1 MEHERAKFNAR
12 VREILQQKHKDE
24 LITVP
29 MVEDAVRIVNIA
41 FHKERIEYHMQCVD
55 ELENQATIQ
64 KIHVNYYAR
73 VHALHAITM
82 MIFHRIAVL
91 QLN

>member
-12 VREILQQKHKDE
+12 VREILLEKHKDE

-41 FHKERIEYHMQCVD
+41 FHKERIEFHMQCVAD
-55 ELENQATIQ
+55 LESEATSQ
-64 KIHVNYYAR
+64 
-73 VHALHAITM
+73 
-82 MIFHRIAVL
+82 
-91 QLN
+91 